1 MNYKVGST
9 ISILPFSLNFFG
21 IAAAPIITPH
31 LSELFGRRPIYLIGV
46 FTSSLFTIG
55 ASQAKSFATLSVCR
69 YFAGL
74 FGGPS
79 LVLIEGTFAD
89 MWSANL
95 TGTYYS
101 FLTLASYY
109 GAGFG
114 PVILGYI
121 VPQKSFRWT
130 HYVSLMFTALAFAFS
145 AYFPETYPR
154 EILRRRARK
163 AGVAHNLPPA
173 QSGTTLPAM
182 AKHTILNPVL
192 QLFTEPPVLMITFA
206 LLLNFANLFSW
217 FVVVPP
223 VLAMT
228 YNFSLGQVG
237 LAFFSAIVGVSLAIL
252 FTIFIDLIAHP
263 TFQRRATGG
272 QGHGMMGQFITMSAD
287 IEYRLLPAMFGVFLI
302 PASLFW
308 IGWTAKPTVHFLV
321 PIFGTMVYVW
331 GSAMVLI
338 SCVTWLFDAYS
349 PPGTLSALT
358 VAAVVRILGAGVL
371 PLVILQDITSSLGGG
386 WGLSIFGFIG
396 IAVIPVPFILFFF
409 GKTWRQKSRYAA
421 GMDMVAEKMG
431 MPHHDQTQMPMR
443 DGEQGMDNA

>member
-1 MNYKVGST
+1 MHYGVGPYV
-9 ISILPFSLNFFG
+9 SILPFSVFLFG
-21 IAAAPIITPH
+21 IGAAPIVTPH
-31 LSELFGRRPIYLIGV
+31 LSERFGRRPIYLVGV
-46 FTSSLFTIG
+46 FISSLFTIG
-55 ASQAKSFATLSVCR
+55 ASQAKSFAALSVCR

-114 PVILGYI
+114 PIILGYI

-130 HYVSLMFTALAFAFS
+130 DYVSLMFTALAFVFS

-154 EILRRRARK
+154 EILRRRAHR

-223 VLAMT
+223 VLTMT
-228 YNFSLGQVG
+228 YNFSLGQDG
-237 LAFFSAIVGVSLAIL
+237 LAFFSAIAGTSIAIV
-252 FTIFIDLIAHP
+252 FTIFIDFIAHP
-263 TFQRRATGG
+263 TFQRRAGG
-272 QGHGMMGQFITMSAD
+272 QNGMMGKFINMNAD
-287 IEYRLLPAMFGVFLI
+287 IEYRLLPAMLGVLLI

-308 IGWTAKPTVHFLV
+308 IGFTAKPNFHFLV

-338 SCVTWLFDAYS
+338 SYITWLFDAYS

-358 VAAVVRILGAGVL
+358 VAATVRILGAGVL
-371 PLVILQDITSSLGGG
+371 PLVILQDITSSLGGD
-386 WGLSIFGFIG
+386 WGLSIFGFIN
-396 IAVIPVPFILFFF
+396 IALIPIPFILFLF

-431 MPHHDQTQMPMR
+431 TPQHDETRMPTR
-443 DGEQGMDNA
+443 SGEQGMYDA